1 MLAEFAQ
8 NVVTVHKKSTHLIA
22 SSRSA
27 LGASPRH
34 SARTARAS
42 MRGAG
47 AGGAAEW
54 SPSSV
59 SGAVPPRTARA
70 AAVGGVAGAAAAA
83 AAAAAATSGRR
94 EGDAARA
101 AAAMPVTPGT
111 VRATPPLSPITS
123 KSPLESYHRQVTVGA
138 MASER
143 SRASLECVAAVLKC

>member
-1 MLAEFAQ
+1 
-8 NVVTVHKKSTHLIA
+8 
-22 SSRSA
+22 
-27 LGASPRH
+27 
-34 SARTARAS
+34 

-70 AAVGGVAGAAAAA
+70 AAVGGVAG
-83 AAAAAATSGRR
+83 AAAAATSGRR